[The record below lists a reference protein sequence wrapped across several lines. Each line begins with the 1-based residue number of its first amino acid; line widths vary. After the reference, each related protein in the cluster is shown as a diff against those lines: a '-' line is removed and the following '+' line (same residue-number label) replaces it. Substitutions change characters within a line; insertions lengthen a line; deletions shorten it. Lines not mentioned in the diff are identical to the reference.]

1 MSDIRQLAKA
11 LENLPGIRSVVL
23 AEGTVMVFVHD
34 EKVTSVLRNLQE
46 RIDTS
51 PVAGRVFLRVIFDEN
66 DTIGFAVM
74 ASQPRDIDIF
84 TRALTGE
91 SKPKIR
97 LSGGC
102 PRCGD
107 KGMQYNRNR
116 REYLCKVCGNTI
128 AEDLVEK

>member
-34 EKVTSVLRNLQE
+34 EKVTAVLRNLQE
-46 RIDTS
+46 KIDTS
-51 PVAGRVFLRVIFDEN
+51 PVAGRVFLRVTFDEN

-74 ASQPRDIDIF
+74 ASHPRDIDIF

-97 LSGGC
+97 LSNGC

-107 KGMQYNRNR
+107 QGMQYNRNR

>member
-34 EKVTSVLRNLQE
+34 EKVTAVLRNLQE
-46 RIDTS
+46 KIDTS
-51 PVAGRVFLRVIFDEN
+51 PVAGRVFLRVTFDEN

-74 ASQPRDIDIF
+74 ASHPRDIDIF

-97 LSGGC
+97 LSSGC
-102 PRCGD
+102 P
-107 KGMQYNRNR
+107 
-116 REYLCKVCGNTI
+116 
-128 AEDLVEK
+128 